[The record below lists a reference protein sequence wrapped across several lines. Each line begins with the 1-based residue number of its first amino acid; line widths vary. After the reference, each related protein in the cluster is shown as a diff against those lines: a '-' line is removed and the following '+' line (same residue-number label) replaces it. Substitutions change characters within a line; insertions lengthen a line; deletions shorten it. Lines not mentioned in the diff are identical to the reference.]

1 MRPALP
7 FRLSTRLLLF
17 NLLLVFLPVSGLFY
31 FDFYERELLTQQEK
45 GMVQQGRLL
54 AAALGGRETLTAE
67 DATALLGRLEA
78 RTESRLRIYGGE
90 GLPLADSSRTATPS
104 PPLAVDRGYSVD
116 PGGEVARASPE
127 RRNPVYRLGAALFRL
142 AEPLLEGRNG
152 ESSVARRNPPESGL
166 KPALAAALAGR
177 YGGGVERSPGQRSLT
192 LHSAIPVR
200 GVVGSGEGIGKVI
213 GAVVVTQSTVRVL
226 RSLYA
231 VRLRIFEILL
241 ISTAAA
247 ILISILL
254 AMTISRPLARL
265 STQAAELVDRRGR
278 LRGRFR
284 GLKRRDE
291 IGELARALEA
301 LTARLEGHLGFIES
315 FAADVAHEFKNPL
328 AAIRNAIE
336 LLDGEGTAEEH
347 RRLSDLALAEIS
359 RLERLLGSVGEITA
373 IDARL
378 EAEPTERV
386 ELQDLV
392 TKLVEGFQLRHP
404 TLRFELD
411 APDEKLWTRA
421 SPDRLAQAFEN
432 LLDNAASFS
441 PPEGRIALRLRSTE
455 TQVGAEISDQGL
467 GIPLADRDRVFER
480 FFTSRPE
487 GRAASPHAGLGLAI
501 VRAIVEGYGGNVRA
515 TDGRLDGA
523 TFEVRLPRIE

>member
-1 MRPALP
+1 MRPSLP
-7 FRLSTRLLLF
+7 FRLSTRLFLS

-31 FDFYERELLTQQEK
+31 LDLYERELLTQQEK

-67 DATALLGRLEA
+67 DAAALLARLEA
-78 RTESRLRIYGGE
+78 RTESRLRIYGAG
-90 GLPLADSSRTATPS
+90 GLPLADSSRTAPS
-104 PPLAVDRGYSVD
+104 PPTPIADPRYLAD
-116 PGGEVARASPE
+116 PGEEAARASPE
-127 RRNPVYRLGAALFRL
+127 RRSPIYRLGAALFRFF
-142 AEPLLEGRNG
+142 EPLLAGR
-152 ESSVARRNPPESGL
+152 EESGNVRSGPRKSGL
-166 KPALAAALAGR
+166 PSALAAALSGR

-192 LHSAIPVR
+192 LHSAIPVLGTR
-200 GVVGSGEGIGKVI
+200 GSGEVI

-241 ISTAAA
+241 ASIGAAV
-247 ILISILL
+247 LLSLLL
-254 AMTISRPLARL
+254 ATTISRPLARL
-265 STQAAELVDRRGR
+265 SAQAVDLVDRRGR
-278 LRGRFR
+278 LRGRFK

-336 LLDGEGTAEEH
+336 LLDGEGSEQEH

-378 EAEPTERV
+378 EAEPTQRV
-386 ELQDLV
+386 ALRDLISR
-392 TKLVEGFQLRHP
+392 LVAGFKLRHP
-404 TLRFELD
+404 TLRFELE
-411 APDEKLWTRA
+411 APEEKLWTRA
-421 SPDRLAQAFEN
+421 SPDRLAQLFEN

-441 PPEGRIALRLRSTE
+441 PPDARIALRLRSTE
-455 TQVGAEISDQGL
+455 TQVGVEISDQGP
-467 GIPLADRDRVFER
+467 GIPPADRERVFER
-480 FFTSRPE
+480 FFSSRSE
-487 GRAASPHAGLGLAI
+487 GRTTSPHAGLGLAI

-515 TDGRLDGA
+515 ASGRLGGA
-523 TFEVRLPRIE
+523 TIEVRLPRE

>member
-1 MRPALP
+1 MRPRLP

-31 FDFYERELLTQQEK
+31 LDLYERELLTQQEK

-54 AAALGGRETLTAE
+54 AAALGGRETLTSE
-67 DATALLGRLEA
+67 DATVLLARLES
-78 RTESRLRIYGGE
+78 RTESRLRIYGARGE
-90 GLPLADSSRTATPS
+90 TLADSSRGAPPS
-104 PPLAVDRGYSVD
+104 APTSDSYASD
-116 PGGEVARASPE
+116 PANEAARASPE
-127 RRNPVYRLGAALFRL
+127 RRNPIYRLGAALFRFT
-142 AEPLLEGRNG
+142 EPLFAGRNSG
-152 ESSVARRNPPESGL
+152 AASRSGPQKSGL
-166 KPALAAALAGR
+166 PTALAAALGGR
-177 YGGGVERSPGQRSLT
+177 YGGSVERSPGQRSLT
-192 LHSAIPVR
+192 LHSAIPVQ
-200 GVVGSGEGIGKVI
+200 GTHGVI

-241 ISTAAA
+241 ASIGAAV
-247 ILISILL
+247 LLSLLL
-254 AMTISRPLARL
+254 ATTISRPLARL
-265 STQAAELVDRRGR
+265 STQAADLVDRRGR

-386 ELQDLV
+386 ALRELVARLV
-392 TKLVEGFQLRHP
+392 AGFKLRHP

-411 APDEKLWTRA
+411 APEEKLWTRA

-441 PPEGRIALRLRSTE
+441 PPDGRITLRLRSTE
-455 TQVGAEISDQGL
+455 TQVGVEISDQGP
-467 GIPLADRDRVFER
+467 GIPATDRERVFER

-487 GRAASPHAGLGLAI
+487 GRTTSPHAGLGLAI

-515 TDGRLDGA
+515 AEGRLGGA
-523 TFEVRLPRIE
+523 TIEVRLPRFE

>member
-1 MRPALP
+1 MRPRLP

-31 FDFYERELLTQQEK
+31 LDLYERELLTQQEK

-54 AAALGGRETLTAE
+54 AAALGGREALTAE
-67 DATALLGRLEA
+67 DAAALLARLEA
-78 RTESRLRIYGGE
+78 RTESRLRIYGVA
-90 GLPLADSSRTATPS
+90 GLPLADSSKGAPVS
-104 PPLAVDRGYSVD
+104 PPEADRRYASD
-116 PGGEVARASPE
+116 PGNEAARASPE
-127 RRNPVYRLGAALFRL
+127 RRSLLYRLGAAIFRFT
-142 AEPLLEGRNG
+142 EPLFAARNAAPSLRS
-152 ESSVARRNPPESGL
+152 ETRRSG
-166 KPALAAALAGR
+166 LAAALSAALSGR

-192 LHSAIPVR
+192 LHSAIPIR
-200 GVVGSGEGIGKVI
+200 GGGKVI

-231 VRLRIFEILL
+231 VRLRIFEVLL
-241 ISTAAA
+241 GSIGAA
-247 ILISILL
+247 IFLSFLL
-254 AMTISRPLARL
+254 ATTISRPLARL
-265 STQAAELVDRRGR
+265 SAQAADLVDRRGR
-278 LRGRFR
+278 LRGRFQ
-284 GLKRRDE
+284 GSKRRDE

-301 LTARLEGHLGFIES
+301 LTARLQGHLGFIES

-336 LLDGEGTAEEH
+336 LLDGAGTAEEH

-378 EAEPTERV
+378 EAEPTER
-386 ELQDLV
+386 LALGDLLAG
-392 TKLVEGFQLRHP
+392 LVEGFKLRYP
-404 TLRFELD
+404 ALRFELD
-411 APDEKLWTRA
+411 APDEKLWIRA

-441 PPEGRIALRLRSTE
+441 PPEGRIAIRLRSTE
-455 TQVGAEISDQGL
+455 TQAGVEISDQGP
-467 GIPLADRDRVFER
+467 GIPAADRERVFER

-515 TDGRLDGA
+515 VEGRLGGA
-523 TFEVRLPRIE
+523 TIEVRLPREE

>member
-1 MRPALP
+1 M

-31 FDFYERELLTQQEK
+31 LDLYERELLTQQEK

-54 AAALGGRETLTAE
+54 AAALGGREALTAE
-67 DATALLGRLEA
+67 DAAALLARLEA
-78 RTESRLRIYGGE
+78 RTESRLRIFGAT
-90 GLPLADSSRTATPS
+90 GLPLADSSRGTPPRTADRRYPS
-104 PPLAVDRGYSVD
+104 D
-116 PGGEVARASPE
+116 PGNEAARASPE
-127 RRNPVYRLGAALFRL
+127 RRNPIYRLGAALFRL
-142 AEPLLEGRNG
+142 AEPLLAGREESAG
-152 ESSVARRNPPESGL
+152 EARRGPRESGL
-166 KPALAAALAGR
+166 KPALAAALSGR

-192 LHSAIPVR
+192 LHSAIPVK
-200 GVVGSGEGIGKVI
+200 GSGGSGEII

-241 ISTAAA
+241 VSTGAA

-254 AMTISRPLARL
+254 ATTISRPLARL
-265 STQAAELVDRRGR
+265 SAQAADLVDRRGR
-278 LRGRFR
+278 LRGRFQ
-284 GLKRRDE
+284 GSKRRDE

-336 LLDGEGTAEEH
+336 LLDGEGSAEEH
-347 RRLSDLALAEIS
+347 RRLSNLALAEIS

-386 ELQDLV
+386 AVRDLLAG
-392 TKLVEGFQLRHP
+392 LVEGFRLRHP

-411 APDEKLWTRA
+411 TSEEKLWTRA

-441 PPEGRIALRLRSTE
+441 PPDGKIALRLRSTE
-455 TQVGAEISDQGL
+455 TQVGVEISDQGP
-467 GIPLADRDRVFER
+467 GIPAADRERVFER
-480 FFTSRPE
+480 FFTARPE
-487 GRAASPHAGLGLAI
+487 GRTTSPHAGLGLAI

-515 TDGRLDGA
+515 AEGRLGGA
-523 TFEVRLPRIE
+523 TIEVRLPRE

>member
-1 MRPALP
+1 MRPPLP

-31 FDFYERELLTQQEK
+31 LDLYERELLVQQEK

-67 DATALLGRLEA
+67 DAQALLGRLEA
-78 RTESRLRIYGGE
+78 RTESRLRIYGARGE
-90 GLPLADSSRTATPS
+90 SLADSSRAEPAAPASAAGRSYPS
-104 PPLAVDRGYSVD
+104 DLDSEA
-116 PGGEVARASPE
+116 ARASPE
-127 RRNPVYRLGAALFRL
+127 RRDPIYRLGAALFRFT
-142 AEPLLEGRNG
+142 EPLFAGRNAG
-152 ESSVARRNPPESGL
+152 AGSRSGPQKSGL
-166 KPALAAALAGR
+166 PTALAAALSGR

-192 LHSAIPVR
+192 LHSAIPIR
-200 GVVGSGEGIGKVI
+200 GIDGGGEVI

-241 ISTAAA
+241 VSIGVA
-247 ILISILL
+247 ILLSLLL
-254 AMTISRPLARL
+254 ATTISRPLARL
-265 STQAAELVDRRGR
+265 SAQAADLVDRRGR

-301 LTARLEGHLGFIES
+301 LTTRLEGHLGFIES

-336 LLDGEGTAEEH
+336 LLDGEEGAEEH

-386 ELQDLV
+386 ELRDLV
-392 TKLVEGFQLRHP
+392 SRLIQGFRLRHP
-404 TLRFELD
+404 ALHFELD
-411 APDEKLWTRA
+411 APEEKLWTRA

-441 PPEGRIALRLRSTE
+441 PQGGRIALRLRSTE
-455 TQVGAEISDQGL
+455 TQIGAEISDQGP
-467 GIPLADRDRVFER
+467 GIPATDRERVFER
-480 FFTSRPE
+480 FFTARPE
-487 GRAASPHAGLGLAI
+487 GRTASPHAGLGLAI
-501 VRAIVEGYGGNVRA
+501 VRAIVEGYGGNVSA
-515 TDGRLDGA
+515 AEGRLGGA
-523 TFEVRLPRIE
+523 TIEVRLPRED

>member
-1 MRPALP
+1 MRPRLP

-31 FDFYERELLTQQEK
+31 LDLYERELLVQQEK

-54 AAALGGRETLTAE
+54 AAALGGCESLTAE
-67 DATALLGRLEA
+67 EAKALLGRLEA
-78 RTESRLRIYGGE
+78 RTESRLRIYGARGE
-90 GLPLADSSRTATPS
+90 PLADSSRGAPPS
-104 PPLAVDRGYSVD
+104 PPTADRYPSD
-116 PGGEVARASPE
+116 PGSEAARESPE
-127 RRNPVYRLGAALFRL
+127 RRDPIYRLGAAIFRFT
-142 AEPLLEGRNG
+142 EPLFAGRNAAAG
-152 ESSVARRNPPESGL
+152 SRSGPQKSGL
-166 KPALAAALAGR
+166 PTALAAALSGR

-192 LHSAIPVR
+192 LHSAIPIR
-200 GVVGSGEGIGKVI
+200 GTGGIA

-241 ISTAAA
+241 VSIGAA
-247 ILISILL
+247 ILLSLLL
-254 AMTISRPLARL
+254 ATTISRPLARL
-265 STQAAELVDRRGR
+265 SAQAADLVDRRGR
-278 LRGRFR
+278 LRGRFQ
-284 GLKRRDE
+284 GSKRRDE

-336 LLDGEGTAEEH
+336 LLDGAGTPEEH

-386 ELQDLV
+386 AVRDLL
-392 TKLVEGFQLRHP
+392 TGLVEGFKLRHP
-404 TLRFELD
+404 GLRFDLD
-411 APDEKLWTRA
+411 APEEKLWTRA

-432 LLDNAASFS
+432 LLDNAAGFS
-441 PPEGRIALRLRSTE
+441 PKDGRIALRLRSTE
-455 TQVGAEISDQGL
+455 TQVGVEISDQGP
-467 GIPLADRDRVFER
+467 GIPTPDRERVFER

-487 GRAASPHAGLGLAI
+487 GRTTSPHAGLGLAI

-515 TDGRLDGA
+515 AEGRIGGA
-523 TFEVRLPRIE
+523 TIEVRLQRVE

>member
-1 MRPALP
+1 M

-31 FDFYERELLTQQEK
+31 LDLYERELLTQQEK

-54 AAALGGRETLTAE
+54 AASLGGRETLTAE
-67 DATALLGRLEA
+67 DAAALLGRLAA
-78 RTESRLRIYGGE
+78 RTESRLRIYGAQGV
-90 GLPLADSSRTATPS
+90 PLADSSRTAPPTP
-104 PPLAVDRGYSVD
+104 PPAADRSNPTD
-116 PGGEVARASPE
+116 PGDEVARASPE
-127 RRNPVYRLGAALFRL
+127 RRNPIYRLGAALFRL
-142 AEPLLEGRNG
+142 AEPLYRGREAG
-152 ESSVARRNPPESGL
+152 SGARGGPQKSGL
-166 KPALAAALAGR
+166 PKALAAALSGR

-200 GVVGSGEGIGKVI
+200 GISGSGEVI

-241 ISTAAA
+241 ASTGAA

-254 AMTISRPLARL
+254 STTISRPLARL
-265 STQAAELVDRRGR
+265 SAQAADLVDRRGR

-301 LTARLEGHLGFIES
+301 LTARLEGHLSFIES

-336 LLDGEGTAEEH
+336 LLDGEGTPEEH
-347 RRLSDLALAEIS
+347 HRLSDLALAEIS

-378 EAEPTERV
+378 EAEPTERIALV
-386 ELQDLV
+386 DLV
-392 TKLVEGFQLRHP
+392 SGLVAGFKLRHP
-404 TLRFELD
+404 VLHFELEV
-411 APDEKLWTRA
+411 PEEKLWTRA

-441 PPEGRIALRLRSTE
+441 PPDGRIALRLRSTD
-455 TQVGAEISDQGL
+455 TQVGVEISDQGP
-467 GIPLADRDRVFER
+467 GIPAADRERVFER

-487 GRAASPHAGLGLAI
+487 GRTTSPHAGLGLAI

-515 TDGRLDGA
+515 VDGRLGGA
-523 TFEVRLPRIE
+523 TIEVRLPRIE

>member
-1 MRPALP
+1 MRPRLP

-31 FDFYERELLTQQEK
+31 LDLYERELLVQQEK

-54 AAALGGRETLTAE
+54 AAALGGREHLTVE
-67 DATALLGRLEA
+67 DAATLLGRLEA
-78 RTESRLRIYGGE
+78 RTESRLRIYGAG
-90 GLPLADSSRTATPS
+90 GVALADSSRGAPRS
-104 PPLAVDRGYSVD
+104 YPPAERYASD
-116 PGGEVARASPE
+116 PGSEAARASPE
-127 RRNPVYRLGAALFRL
+127 RRDPIYRLGAAIFRFT
-142 AEPLLEGRNG
+142 EPLFAGRNAAAG
-152 ESSVARRNPPESGL
+152 SRSGPPKSGL
-166 KPALAAALAGR
+166 PTALAAALSGR

-192 LHSAIPVR
+192 LHSAIPIR
-200 GVVGSGEGIGKVI
+200 GGGEVI

-231 VRLRIFEILL
+231 VRLRIFEVLL
-241 ISTAAA
+241 GSIGAA
-247 ILISILL
+247 ILLSLLL
-254 AMTISRPLARL
+254 ATTISRPLARL
-265 STQAAELVDRRGR
+265 SAQAADLVDRRGR
-278 LRGRFR
+278 LRGRFQ
-284 GLKRRDE
+284 GSKRRDE

-315 FAADVAHEFKNPL
+315 FAADVTHEFKNPL

-336 LLDGEGTAEEH
+336 LLDGAGTPEEH
-347 RRLSDLALAEIS
+347 RRLSDLALAEIA

-378 EAEPTERV
+378 EAEPTQRV
-386 ELQDLV
+386 ALRDLV
-392 TKLVEGFQLRHP
+392 AGLVEGFRLRHP
-404 TLRFELD
+404 TLQFELD
-411 APDEKLWTRA
+411 APEERLWTRA

-432 LLDNAASFS
+432 LLDNAAGFS
-441 PPEGRIALRLRSTE
+441 PPEGRIAIRVRSTE
-455 TQVGAEISDQGL
+455 TQAGVEISDQGP
-467 GIPLADRDRVFER
+467 GIPAEDRERVFER

-515 TDGRLDGA
+515 SEGRLGGA
-523 TFEVRLPRIE
+523 TIEVRLPRTE

>member
-1 MRPALP
+1 M

-17 NLLLVFLPVSGLFY
+17 NLLLVFLPVFGLFY
-31 FDFYERELLTQQEK
+31 LDLYERELLTQQEK

-67 DATALLGRLEA
+67 DAAALLARLEA
-78 RTESRLRIYGGE
+78 RTESRLRIYGVHGV
-90 GLPLADSSRTATPS
+90 PLADSSRTAPPRPPPS
-104 PPLAVDRGYSVD
+104 ADRSESTD
-116 PGGEVARASPE
+116 PGDEVARASPE
-127 RRNPVYRLGAALFRL
+127 RRNPIYRLGAALFRL
-142 AEPLLEGRNG
+142 AEPLYRGREAGLNTRSG
-152 ESSVARRNPPESGL
+152 PQKSGL
-166 KPALAAALAGR
+166 PKALAAALSGR

-200 GVVGSGEGIGKVI
+200 GSGGSGEII

-241 ISTAAA
+241 ASTGAA

-254 AMTISRPLARL
+254 STTISRPLARL
-265 STQAAELVDRRGR
+265 SAQAADLVDRRGR
-278 LRGRFR
+278 LRGRFQ

-336 LLDGEGTAEEH
+336 LLDGEGTPEEH

-386 ELQDLV
+386 AVRDLL
-392 TKLVEGFQLRHP
+392 TGLVEGFRLRHP
-404 TLRFELD
+404 GLRFNLD

-441 PPEGRIALRLRSTE
+441 PPGGKISLRLRSTE
-455 TQVGAEISDQGL
+455 TEVGVEISDQGP
-467 GIPLADRDRVFER
+467 GIPETDRERVFER
-480 FFTSRPE
+480 FFTARPE
-487 GRAASPHAGLGLAI
+487 GRTTSPHAGLGLAI
-501 VRAIVEGYGGNVRA
+501 VRAIVLGYGGSVRA
-515 TDGRLDGA
+515 AEGRLGGA
-523 TFEVRLPRIE
+523 TIEVRLPRIE

>member
-1 MRPALP
+1 MRPPLP

-17 NLLLVFLPVSGLFY
+17 NMLLVFLPVSGLFY
-31 FDFYERELLTQQEK
+31 LDLYERELLTQQEK

-78 RTESRLRIYGGE
+78 RTESRLRIYGAKGE
-90 GLPLADSSRTATPS
+90 PLADSSRATSS
-104 PPLAVDRGYSVD
+104 PLPAVDRRYSAD
-116 PGGEVARASPE
+116 PGEEAARASPE
-127 RRNPVYRLGAALFRL
+127 RRNPIYRLGAALFRFT
-142 AEPLLEGRNG
+142 EPLFAGRNSG
-152 ESSVARRNPPESGL
+152 AGSRGGPQKSGL
-166 KPALAAALAGR
+166 PTALAAALSGR

-200 GVVGSGEGIGKVI
+200 GVGGSGEVI
-213 GAVVVTQSTVRVL
+213 GAVIVTQSTVRVL

-241 ISTAAA
+241 ASTGAA

-254 AMTISRPLARL
+254 STTISRPLARL
-265 STQAAELVDRRGR
+265 SAQAADLVDRRGR

-336 LLDGEGTAEEH
+336 LLDGEGNAEEH

-386 ELQDLV
+386 PLRDLV
-392 TKLVEGFQLRHP
+392 TRLVEGFKLRHP
-404 TLRFELD
+404 TFRFELD
-411 APDEKLWTRA
+411 VPEEKLWTRA
-421 SPDRLAQAFEN
+421 NPDRLAQAFEN

-455 TQVGAEISDQGL
+455 TQVGVEISDQGP
-467 GIPLADRDRVFER
+467 GIPAADRERVFER

-487 GRAASPHAGLGLAI
+487 GRTTSSHAGLGLAI
-501 VRAIVEGYGGNVRA
+501 VRAIVEGYGGSVRA
-515 TDGRLDGA
+515 AEGRLGGA
-523 TFEVRLPRIE
+523 TIEVRLPRAPL

>member
-1 MRPALP
+1 M

-17 NLLLVFLPVSGLFY
+17 NLLLVFLPVSGLLY
-31 FDFYERELLTQQEK
+31 LDVYERELLTQQEK

-54 AAALGGRETLTAE
+54 AAALGGRESLTAE
-67 DATALLGRLEA
+67 DAAALIARLEA
-78 RTESRLRIYGGE
+78 RTESRLRIYGAT
-90 GLPLADSSRTATPS
+90 GLPLADSSRGTP
-104 PPLAVDRGYSVD
+104 PPPPPDAGRSYSSD
-116 PGGEVARASPE
+116 PGSEAARASPE
-127 RRNPVYRLGAALFRL
+127 RRNPIYRLGAALFRFF
-142 AEPLLEGRNG
+142 EPLLESRD
-152 ESSVARRNPPESGL
+152 ESAGNARRGPRDSGL
-166 KPALAAALAGR
+166 RTALSAALSGR
-177 YGGGVERSPGQRSLT
+177 YGGGIERSPGQRSLT

-200 GVVGSGEGIGKVI
+200 GIGGSGEII

-241 ISTAAA
+241 ASIGAAF
-247 ILISILL
+247 LL
-254 AMTISRPLARL
+254 SLLFATTISRPLARL
-265 STQAAELVDRRGR
+265 SAQAADLVDRRGR

-336 LLDGEGTAEEH
+336 LLDGESTAEEH

-386 ELQDLV
+386 ALRDLV
-392 TKLVEGFQLRHP
+392 TKLVEGFKLLHP

-411 APDEKLWTRA
+411 APEEKLWTRA

-441 PPEGRIALRLRSTE
+441 PPDGRIALRLRSTD
-455 TQVGAEISDQGL
+455 TQVGVEISDQGP
-467 GIPLADRDRVFER
+467 GIPAADRERVFER
-480 FFTSRPE
+480 FFTSRSE
-487 GRAASPHAGLGLAI
+487 SRAASPHAGLGLAI

-515 TDGRLDGA
+515 AEGRLGGA
-523 TFEVRLPRIE
+523 TIEVRLPRIE